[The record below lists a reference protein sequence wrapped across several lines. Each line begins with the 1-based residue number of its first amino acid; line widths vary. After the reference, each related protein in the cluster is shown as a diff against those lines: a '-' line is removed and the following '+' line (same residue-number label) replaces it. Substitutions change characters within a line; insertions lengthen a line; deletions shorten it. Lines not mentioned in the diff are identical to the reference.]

1 MTDNDHN
8 AFLSMHNDTDCENPF
23 EENFSWDPD
32 GWEDWNDWQEETNSR
47 YWWV

>member
-8 AFLSMHNDTDCENPF
+8 AFLSMHGETDCENPF
-23 EENFSWDPD
+23 DEVMFE
-32 GWEDWNDWQEETNSR
+32 WEDWEDEEHPR

>member
-8 AFLSMHNDTDCENPF
+8 AFLSMHGEIDCCENPF
-23 EENFSWDPD
+23 DEVMFEWDD
-32 GWEDWNDWQEETNSR
+32 WEDEEHSR